1 MKFSKFSGETVAEL
15 LVYLSEHEDFAS
27 LKNLKSIQKKD
38 VVDVLRELAGQLQE
52 QANQQPIVRKSQVT
66 NKDLGSK
73 TSTVIAKLTP
83 DEENRLLKSFKID

>member
-15 LVYLSEHEDFAS
+15 LVYLSENEEFAS
-27 LKNLKSIQKKD
+27 LKTLKAIEKRD
-38 VVDVLRELAGQLQE
+38 VVEVLRELSGQLHA
-52 QANQQPIVRKSQVT
+52 QAEKQPIVRKSQVT

-73 TSTVIAKLTP
+73 TTNVIAKLTP